1 MSSVEK
7 GFNSDISLHGVS
19 YHIQTEDWGQTNPY
33 LVSRVFR
40 NGAVLKSI
48 KTGYSEVLP
57 KGTQSSPQAIRL
69 AMRVQHE
76 SILDLL
82 ASGQLV

>member
-1 MSSVEK
+1 MSVEK
-7 GFNSDISLHGVS
+7 GFNSDMSLKGVT
-19 YHIQTEDWGQTNPY
+19 YHIQTEDWGTENPF

-57 KGTQSSPQAIRL
+57 KGESSAPQAIRL

-82 ASGQLV
+82 ASGQLI